1 MILKTTDDPMQSL
14 IGEVPLP
21 IIDGFN
27 APSYRSPMPI
37 TRADVEKIAQLARVE
52 LTSEETESFTGQLS
66 SIISY
71 IDKLNEI
78 DTANVPPMSHSS
90 TATGDNEFALRD
102 DVNGPSLGAEL
113 ATENAPD
120 PEAGYFKVPRVI

>member
-1 MILKTTDDPMQSL
+1 
-14 IGEVPLP
+14 
-21 IIDGFN
+21 
-27 APSYRSPMPI
+27 MPI
-37 TRADVEKIAQLARVE
+37 TKADVEKIAELARLD
-52 LTSEETESFTGQLS
+52 LTSEETESFTDQLS

-78 DTANVPPMSHSS
+78 DTANIPPMSHCS
-90 TATGDNEFALRD
+90 TATGQTEYAQQEDTI
-102 DVNGPSLGAEL
+102 GPSLGAQL